1 MPSYKSLLGTH
12 VGEVTVRTFVLDHY
26 VISFIGLVLVQ
37 QNKNRKQRFQN
48 YLYSICP
55 HTGLS
60 RAYFGHPP
68 VDFVHHLL
76 VITPDPFFDFVIPVC
91 AKPHDRILARTHDKK
106 RHHLACR

>member
-1 MPSYKSLLGTH
+1 M
-12 VGEVTVRTFVLDHY
+12 
-26 VISFIGLVLVQ
+26 
-37 QNKNRKQRFQN
+37 
-48 YLYSICP
+48 
-55 HTGLS
+55 GLS

-76 VITPDPFFDFVIPVC
+76 VITPDPLLDFVIPVR